1 MKTISEIQT
10 YLPHRY
16 PFLLVDRVLEV
27 VPGEFV
33 RGYKNVTANEEFF
46 NGHFPGHPVM
56 PGVLMLEAMY
66 QAGAWLLRQSD
77 NFARPIVL
85 MKEVRNVKYGNF
97 VGPGQTL
104 IVDLQVQKVDGSVTK
119 LKGQGTV
126 DGKQAVSGIL
136 LLDQFRHTDRY
147 DIYEASDAIA
157 RREYLTA
164 YRKLTGGH

>member
-1 MKTISEIQT
+1 MRFSLIDKITE
-10 YLPHRY
+10 LK
-16 PFLLVDRVLEV
+16 
-27 VPGEFV
+27 PGV
-33 RGYKNVTANEEFF
+33 SVTAEKYLVGDEDYLSD
-46 NGHFPGHPVM
+46 HFPNFPCM

-77 NFARPIVL
+77 SFARPIVL

-104 IVDLQVQKVDGSVTK
+104 VVELQVQKVDGSVTR

-136 LLDQFRHTDRY
+136 LLDQFRHGDRY
-147 DIYEASDAIA
+147 ESDDAADPIS
-157 RREYLTA
+157 RREYFKTFK
-164 YRKLTGGH
+164 KLYPPAA